1 MLAHLKKTTMYVR
14 NSVIGP
20 IQFVENIHSS
30 AVKSYTEHITKNP
43 IDIHFTNSFHCAV
56 IKPHWIKGLERGV
69 FNYIAQ

>member
-1 MLAHLKKTTMYVR
+1 MEHASSLIKTTIYVR
-14 NSVIGP
+14 NSP

-30 AVKSYTEHITKNP
+30 VIKSCAEHITKNP